1 MIPQSSL
8 RGESTPLVTA
18 PPQAALALAGLL
30 CLGLGATGAAG
41 QPPGGPGGP
50 PTQLVK
56 VERVER
62 RELDVGQ
69 TFVGSVEAI
78 QTSTVSSMAEGR
90 VEELAVDEGDRV
102 EQGAEIARLRNLEL
116 ELQLAVAKRQLE
128 LSQQALEE
136 LKFVLP
142 EEIEQARARV
152 LAAEALSRFADARLR
167 RAKLLFQR
175 NSISEEDLQEKES
188 AAAAAI
194 QKALEN
200 KAAWRALSGSQEEKL
215 AKAQSEVHVSQEE
228 VARLEELAEHTVVA
242 PFPGYVITKHTEVGQ
257 WVAKGGPVVEMVNLD
272 WVDVEVPVPERYF
285 SRVEK
290 GMTARVTLAAV
301 PGRNWEAPVSVQVPQ
316 ADERSRTFRVK
327 VRLNNE
333 VGTDGQPL
341 LSAGMFAQVTL
352 AVGPRGKVLLV
363 PKDAVVSGGEY
374 PVLYAVD
381 LLPPPAAVQPGKPAG
396 GGVGRPAPNAGGP
409 PGGPPAGP
417 PPDGTARWVPVELGA
432 AKGRLIEVRV
442 RNARLLGEG
451 DLVVVEGNERLF
463 PHCPVAIVNRDQLGE

>member
-1 MIPQSSL
+1 MILRLSL
-8 RGESTPLVTA
+8 RGKLVPLSMVS
-18 PPQAALALAGLL
+18 LRAGVVLGVL
-30 CLGLGATGAAG
+30 SCLGLVAGALAA
-41 QPPGGPGGP
+41 QPPGGQGGP

-69 TFVGSVEAI
+69 TFVGSVQAV
-78 QTSTVSSMAEGR
+78 QKSTVGSMAEGR

-102 EQGAEIARLRNLEL
+102 EKDAVIARLHDLEL
-116 ELQLAVAKRQLE
+116 ELQLAVARRQLE

-136 LKFVLP
+136 LKVVLP
-142 EEIEQARARV
+142 EEIAQARARV
-152 LAAEALSRFADARLR
+152 LAAEALGRFAEARLR
-167 RAKLLFQR
+167 RAKALFQR
-175 NSISEEDLQEKES
+175 NSISEEELQEKES
-188 AAAAAI
+188 AAAAAV

-215 AKAQSEVHVSQEE
+215 AKAQSEVHVSEEE
-228 VARLEELAEHTVVA
+228 VARLEELARHAVVA
-242 PFPGYVITKHTEVGQ
+242 PFPGYVVTKHTEVGQ
-257 WVAKGGPVVEMVNLD
+257 WVAKGGPVVDMVNLD
-272 WVDVEVPVPERYF
+272 RVDVEAPVPERYY
-285 SRVEK
+285 SRVEP
-290 GMTARVTLAAV
+290 GMTARVTVAALPDWSDEKPITSRV
-301 PGRNWEAPVSVQVPQ
+301 PS
-316 ADERSRTFRVK
+316 ADVRSRTFRVK
-327 VRLNNE
+327 VRLENE
-333 VGTDGQPL
+333 MQPEGQPL

-381 LLPPPAAVQPGKPAG
+381 LLPPATGQPGKAAG
-396 GGVGRPAPNAGGP
+396 GGAGRPAPNGGGP

-417 PPDGTARWVPVELGA
+417 SPDGTARWVPIETGA
-432 AKGRLIEVRV
+432 AWGRLIEVRV
-442 RNARLLGEG
+442 RNPKLLGEG